1 MVTVTAA
8 ASIIVVISTNLF
20 DCMFVL
26 VSVVLVVLV
35 VLIVFM
41 VVLILLTT

>member
-1 MVTVTAA
+1 MVMATAA
-8 ASIIVVISTNLF
+8 ASMIVVISPNLF